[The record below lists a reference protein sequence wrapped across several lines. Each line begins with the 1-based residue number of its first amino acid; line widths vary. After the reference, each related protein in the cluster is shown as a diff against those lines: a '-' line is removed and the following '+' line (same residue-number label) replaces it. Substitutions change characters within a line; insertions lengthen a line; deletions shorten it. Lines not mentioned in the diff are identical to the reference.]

1 VKITTHMFATML
13 AVATLL
19 VGFTPASQ
27 AKPGYRGYV
36 KQLLASLPQGAR
48 VRPDLEAYLNQL
60 ASAARRKAGRKP
72 LKPSSLVTG
81 AARGQAAEMLHG
93 NFVGHHSRGGYR
105 FAARFAAF
113 AGEEYSGL
121 RGENAARDRR
131 RGAVN
136 KAKAKRLF
144 GQWLNSAGHR
154 RNLLNPAY
162 RNVSS
167 GAIQSGHHLYAVQIF
182 WEPSRKGPSINML
195 VIN

>member
-1 VKITTHMFATML
+1 MKLKTHM
-13 AVATLL
+13 L
-19 VGFTPASQ
+19 VGLISLAATAAGFSTAAQ
-27 AKPGYRGYV
+27 AREGYRGYASR
-36 KQLLASLPQGAR
+36 LLASLPPGAR
-48 VRPDLEAYLNQL
+48 VRPGLEAYLNQL

-72 LKPSSLVTG
+72 LKASSLVTG
-81 AARGQAAEMLHG
+81 AARGQAAEMLIG

-105 FAARFAAF
+105 FGARFAAY
-113 AGEEYSGL
+113 AGDNYPGM

-144 GQWLNSAGHR
+144 GQWLNSSGHK
-154 RNLLNPAY
+154 RNLMNPAY
-162 RNVSS
+162 RYVST

-182 WEPSRKGPSINML
+182 WEPARKKPVINML